1 MAYLTAPATAATAAQ
16 PARNQPRKTWLRPPL
31 CNHRATMSPDATCAT
46 ITQPRCNKAQPSRNQ
61 PIFRP
66 RNRATIP
73 LRGGEMVAPPRAH
86 PRAPGQTTSRLRL
99 RRFRP
104 DHNGVALKH
113 GCAIAPLASKRSD
126 HRQDDQHDG
135 LQEDGND
142 LLISMSELI
151 FNGEHR
157 PIALE
162 SVAKLAAGVIQRVFV
177 LAGYRSPLNSRT
189 NPRPSYG
196 LCGGSTFPCASQPF
210 IASDQTPHNPLGT
223 AKRADV
229 ATCLMI
235 TRGFM
240 RVACHILRASLVVT
254 AHTPARCLPARCSA
268 QPMTRRNA
276 GVIPS
281 IDPEK
286 DPAVGGVAAE
296 TKPGRKSRPLP
307 PT

>member
-1 MAYLTAPATAATAAQ
+1 
-16 PARNQPRKTWLRPPL
+16 
-31 CNHRATMSPDATCAT
+31 
-46 ITQPRCNKAQPSRNQ
+46 
-61 PIFRP
+61 
-66 RNRATIP
+66 
-73 LRGGEMVAPPRAH
+73 MVAPPRAH

-210 IASDQTPHNPLGT
+210 IASDQTPHNPLRHSETRRRRHLFDDHKGIYARGLPHSKSFLGSNGAHARALSAGQVLGAT
-223 AKRADV
+223 DDEAKR
-229 ATCLMI
+229 
-235 TRGFM
+235 RGNSIN
-240 RVACHILRASLVVT
+240 RSRER
-254 AHTPARCLPARCSA
+254 PGGGWGG
-268 QPMTRRNA
+268 RRNQTRPQ
-276 GVIPS
+276 ISTSPS
-281 IDPEK
+281 YIAPPCSK
-286 DPAVGGVAAE
+286 FWAALGSKKSGG
-296 TKPGRKSRPLP
+296 L
-307 PT
+307 